1 MTEEVIVK
9 DTLTLPS
16 SVVTVRDL
24 ARLVAE
30 VEELD
35 NELTTTTVRAH
46 VSKGVVEQ
54 PIMTAAFE
62 DFLSE
67 NELDFNE
74 SKERSR
80 LVKALR
86 KLKDNVPV
94 IHMTFAVPADN
105 ESLQQIAAWVRQSV
119 HPQAVLE
126 IGLQPSLV
134 AGVYVRTTN
143 KIIDLSMRTA
153 LKGKRDILLKDLEAL
168 RARG

>member
-24 ARLVAE
+24 ARLVTEAE
-30 VEELD
+30 EID

-46 VSKGVVEQ
+46 VSKGVVDQ

-67 NELDFNE
+67 NELDFAE
-74 SKERSR
+74 SKARTR

-86 KLKDNVPV
+86 KLKDHAPV
-94 IHMTFAVPADN
+94 IHMTFAVPMDN
-105 ESLQQIAAWVRQSV
+105 ASLQQIAAWVRQSV
-119 HPQAVLE
+119 HPQAVIE
-126 IGLQPSLV
+126 IGVQPSLV

-143 KIIDLSMRTA
+143 KIIDLSARAA
-153 LKGKRDILLKDLEAL
+153 LRGKRDILLNELEAL